1 MVEIRIHG
9 LGGQGVVTM
18 SEILALACYYSGSE
32 AQSFPW
38 FGPERTGAPVTGFIR
53 LDNKPIRLRSQIYSP
68 DIIIVTDEKLLTKI
82 DVSEGAKTTTKLII
96 NTALPH
102 AEISKKI
109 KLKPKCRSD
118 RASSIKSGQIICYN
132 SSAVVADKRL
142 SNSAMLGFVAKTMN
156 LASLANCAL
165 AIKAKLKDKEA
176 PVIKANTEAMN
187 KGYANK

>member
-1 MVEIRIHG
+1 MIEIRIHG

-32 AQSFPW
+32 AQAFPW

-68 DIIIVTDEKLLTKI
+68 DIIVVTDEKLLTKI
-82 DVSEGAKTTTKLII
+82 DVSEGAKTSTRLII

-102 AEISKKI
+102 EEIVKKI
-109 KLKPKCRSD
+109 KLKPK
-118 RASSIKSGQIICYN
+118 KIICYN

-142 SNSAMLGFVAKTMN
+142 SNSAMLGFVAKTMD

-165 AIKAKLKDKEA
+165 AIKTKLKSKEA
-176 PVIKANTEAMN
+176 PVIKANTEAMT
-187 KGYANK
+187 KGYAGK